1 MTLGFLED
9 LFQNREWLRSYLRP
23 LDEQTMPTVTALLE
37 NQGIWITF
45 LQKTS
50 GSIRIFN
57 TKSLVSNLSAMALTR
72 TSTLTQEHFA
82 RLPTLLGQ
90 YSQAFNHLAGINNY
104 DEKNDQT
111 RNGIKPNIG
120 SGACFHFTQ
129 TLMKLIFEAVRLPLQ
144 LFTPD
149 VDLDGTH
156 MEKLLVQALQQ
167 QNRWCPYVI
176 EKLYNNMNYSV
187 IHWLWAS
194 EINALDG
201 RDHSSC
207 TTSKCHAVH
216 ISSGAEYV
224 EAHADGCDRNC
235 ARYYPETGQFIE
247 ILLSGSIPVIIATPS
262 TSGHRNY
269 SFRVSSTRPNHTD
282 TDIPYVAFSH
292 VWSDGLGSTT
302 EQGIPSCQVN
312 FLARVASS
320 QNSLPEGSTAFWIDS
335 LCIPGNS
342 AARKKAIQF
351 MSSTYKEALTVLVL
365 DNTLRKVSLH
375 DDAGRQSSPE
385 YLLLR
390 IYTCPWNQRVWTY
403 QEGALARR
411 LVFLLARGDCIPLD
425 FPVDIDGGPGRGP
438 LSIALGKD
446 MLHQVYK
453 YLRGVVQA
461 LNGQVQAINIGIVA
475 GELR

>member
-1 MTLGFLED
+1 
-9 LFQNREWLRSYLRP
+9 
-23 LDEQTMPTVTALLE
+23 MPTVTALLE
-37 NQGIWITF
+37 NQGIWRTF

-72 TSTLTQEHFA
+72 TSTLTQEHFV

-120 SGACFHFTQ
+120 SGACLHFTQ

-201 RDHSSC
+201 RDHSLVRLRNAMLC
-207 TTSKCHAVH
+207 TSHQGQNMLKHMQM
-216 ISSGAEYV
+216 GA
-224 EAHADGCDRNC
+224 
-235 ARYYPETGQFIE
+235 
-247 ILLSGSIPVIIATPS
+247 IAT
-262 TSGHRNY
+262 
-269 SFRVSSTRPNHTD
+269 
-282 TDIPYVAFSH
+282 
-292 VWSDGLGSTT
+292 
-302 EQGIPSCQVN
+302 
-312 FLARVASS
+312 
-320 QNSLPEGSTAFWIDS
+320 
-335 LCIPGNS
+335 
-342 AARKKAIQF
+342 
-351 MSSTYKEALTVLVL
+351 VL
-365 DNTLRKVSLH
+365 DTIQK
-375 DDAGRQSSPE
+375 Q
-385 YLLLR
+385 
-390 IYTCPWNQRVWTY
+390 
-403 QEGALARR
+403 
-411 LVFLLARGDCIPLD
+411 
-425 FPVDIDGGPGRGP
+425 
-438 LSIALGKD
+438 GKS
-446 MLHQVYK
+446 
-453 YLRGVVQA
+453 
-461 LNGQVQAINIGIVA
+461 
-475 GELR
+475 